1 MWPAVTLHN
10 SLAAVN
16 VIPDKPNYTT
26 PKVIKPGSTAVLE
39 ATQFLSSLGGP
50 KHAHQVSRVLCLHVC
65 SLESSCMHTL
75 MVICVQMPNEAYLLP
90 ITSSQEY
97 GWKSKPLSQAN
108 GMFQYQKTKC
118 DVTDYAAAYA
128 ASMGGES
135 PYMHT
140 NAAKAAV
147 AK

>member
-1 MWPAVTLHN
+1 MSREVAGEVARNQIWREHCKKEASCLKLSSNFSVPN
-10 SLAAVN
+10 PSKMN

-26 PKVIKPGSTAVLE
+26 PKVVKPGSSDVLE
-39 ATQFLSSLGGP
+39 ATQFLASLGGP
-50 KHAHQVSRVLCLHVC
+50 RHAHQ
-65 SLESSCMHTL
+65 
-75 MVICVQMPNEAYLLP
+75 MPSVAYVLP

-97 GWKSKPLSQAN
+97 GWRPKPLSPASA
-108 GMFQYQKTKC
+108 MFQYRKTKC
-118 DVTDYAAAYA
+118 DVTDYAEAYA

-140 NAAKAAV
+140 NPAKAAA

>member
-1 MWPAVTLHN
+1 MP
-10 SLAAVN
+10 AVN

-26 PKVIKPGSTAVLE
+26 PKVVKPGSSCVLE
-39 ATQFLSSLGGP
+39 ATQFLASLGGP
-50 KHAHQVSRVLCLHVC
+50 KHAHQVSWPLLYVVSPVPLRCLYVK
-65 SLESSCMHTL
+65 SSCL
-75 MVICVQMPNEAYLLP
+75 VQMPSMAYVLP

-97 GWKSKPLSQAN
+97 GWRPTPLSPASA
-108 GMFQYQKTKC
+108 MFQYRKTKC
-118 DVTDYAAAYA
+118 DVTDYAEAYA

-140 NAAKAAV
+140 NPAKAAA